1 MIATMKELVGEQ
13 IWERFFKGT
22 DVEVTQY
29 VPFQL
34 GSIMNTAIARAET
47 VFKKYSKEWDFAAK
61 AKDHFL
67 ALLQEDDEA
76 KREGTGRYARR
87 PGPY

>member
-1 MIATMKELVGEQ
+1 MIPATFCNLVQGCKTEESPEVIATMKELVGEQ

-47 VFKKYSKEWDFAAK
+47 VFKKYSKG
-61 AKDHFL
+61 L
-67 ALLQEDDEA
+67 AIN
-76 KREGTGRYARR
+76 
-87 PGPY
+87 